1 MTFCDLQFRNC
12 VKYASLFAVVLVLAP
27 PTMRSQ
33 TTGDPVMN
41 VMQKWLDALQTRDL
55 KTLELI
61 LGEEWIDNSRFGL
74 VYTRKGFFSG
84 PPNTPAASSQSQA
97 ARVTR
102 HFEDTRVRLYGDV
115 AIVTGTVVAKPA
127 DVESSGTAPIRT
139 KFTDILVWRDGR
151 WQAVSSQETAVPADK
166 N

>member
-1 MTFCDLQFRNC
+1 LITPDL
-12 VKYASLFAVVLVLAP
+12 AWS
-27 PTMRSQ
+27 
-33 TTGDPVMN
+33 
-41 VMQKWLDALQTRDL
+41 
-55 KTLELI
+55 TLER
-61 LGEEWIDNSRFGL
+61 DS
-74 VYTRKGFFSG
+74 FSG